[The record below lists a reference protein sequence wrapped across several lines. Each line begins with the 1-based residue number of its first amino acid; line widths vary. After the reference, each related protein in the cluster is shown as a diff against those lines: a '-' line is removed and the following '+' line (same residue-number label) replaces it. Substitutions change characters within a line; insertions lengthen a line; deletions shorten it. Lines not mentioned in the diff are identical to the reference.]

1 MKPPRLVVTDHVA
14 PQRWRNGGG
23 VTRELL
29 ALPEGGNWSLRLS
42 VADIEADG
50 PFSAFP
56 GVARWFTV
64 IEGAG
69 VELAID
75 GVTHRLLAGDAPLP
89 FDGAASTTCRLLAG
103 ATRDLN
109 LMLRGRSGSM
119 CLARDAQPWWP
130 DLACCGLYAAAAGRC
145 VFGEDDQRVDLPAQA
160 LLWFDEAPARIR
172 FDTAGASAPAAGW
185 WLSASALETR

>member
-1 MKPPRLVVTDHVA
+1 MIATESVA

-29 ALPEGGNWSLRLS
+29 AEPEGAGWSLRVS

-50 PFSAFP
+50 PFSVFP

-69 VELAID
+69 VELTID
-75 GVTHRLLAGDAPLP
+75 GAAHRLLAGDAPLP

-119 CLARDAQPWWP
+119 SLARDAQTWSP
-130 DLACCGLYAAAAGRC
+130 DLACCGLYAAVAGRC
-145 VFGEDDQRVDLPAQA
+145 VFGSGDQHIDMPAQA

-172 FDTAGASAPAAGW
+172 FDADTTSASAAGW
-185 WLSASALETR
+185 WLSASALEPR